1 MRQFLIPRVVS
12 LTLLFAFS
20 AGALRGAAETIP
32 ATVIADPPRDAK
44 FPAAMQVAAIP
55 SGGVTINGVLYLAA
69 GPGSHPTLIFFHGFP
84 GNEQNLDL
92 AQAVRRA
99 GWNVLTLHYRGCW
112 GSPGAFSFTHVQED
126 ALAALAWV
134 CSPQNP
140 AHDRIDSAR
149 LAIVGHSM
157 GGFVAAMTGAR
168 DPALLGVGMIAAWN
182 IGADAEDSA
191 GSAAARKAGLADLA
205 DSLQSLAG
213 CTPESL
219 LEEML
224 AHGRGWNFVEQGAR
238 LAARPLLLVN
248 CDDGG
253 RAESDKLAAAARAA
267 GAKQITE
274 RYFPTDHSFSDR
286 RIALQGAVVQ
296 WLETLTSA
304 PR

>member
-1 MRQFLIPRVVS
+1 
-12 LTLLFAFS
+12 
-20 AGALRGAAETIP
+20 
-32 ATVIADPPRDAK
+32 
-44 FPAAMQVAAIP
+44 MQVAAIP

-69 GPGSHPTLIFFHGFP
+69 GPGAHPTLIFFHGFP

-99 GWNVLTLHYRGCW
+99 GWNVLTLHYRGSW

-134 CSPQNP
+134 RSPQNP

-149 LAIVGHSM
+149 LAVVGHSM

-205 DSLQSLAG
+205 DSMQSLAG

-224 AHGRGWNFVEQGAR
+224 AHGRGWNFVEQGAG

-274 RYFPTDHSFSDR
+274 RYFPTDHAFSDR

>member
-1 MRQFLIPRVVS
+1 MRQFFIPRLPS
-12 LTLLFAFS
+12 LTLLFGLL
-20 AGALRGAAETIP
+20 AGGWLRAAETVP
-32 ATVIADPPRDAK
+32 TSVITDPPRDAK
-44 FPAAMQVAAIP
+44 FPAGMQVAAIP
-55 SGGVTINGVLYLAA
+55 TGGVAINGVLYLAA
-69 GPGSHPTLIFFHGFP
+69 GPGPHPTLVFFHGFP

-112 GSPGAFSFTHVQED
+112 GSPGAFSFAHVQED

-134 CSPQNP
+134 RSPQNP
-140 AHDRIDSAR
+140 AHDRIDSSR

-182 IGADAEDSA
+182 IGADAEGFA
-191 GSAAARKAGLADLA
+191 GSEAARKAGLADLA
-205 DSLQSLAG
+205 ESMQSLAG

-219 LEEML
+219 FEEMA
-224 AHGRGWNFVEQGAR
+224 AHGREWNFVEQGAG

-248 CDDGG
+248 CDDGL

-274 RYFPTDHSFSDR
+274 RYFPTDHAFSDR